1 MNWQKILES
10 IEKMDKDK
18 VSEAFDEL
26 LKSWKLTNQDVID
39 SVKQAIEEED
49 KNVHFVKGNY
59 AERINKIISKNKDL
73 QDGKFIIRVIKEET
87 INAYA
92 YPDGNI
98 RIYSG
103 LMDYMEDDELT
114 FIIGHEM
121 GHVVH
126 QHILKQYK
134 HDMQVEAGKKI
145 VEASS
150 KNTIIKKLGRKVLE
164 NYLNRA
170 YSRSEEYEADKY
182 GLYFVVKNGYMPES
196 AARALEKLVELSNG
210 ERSNLVERMFATHP
224 ESEARAKRIRKNAK
238 LQEMLCTIK
247 H

>member
-1 MNWQKILES
+1 M
-10 IEKMDKDK
+10 
-18 VSEAFDEL
+18 
-26 LKSWKLTNQDVID
+26 
-39 SVKQAIEEED
+39 
-49 KNVHFVKGNY
+49 
-59 AERINKIISKNKDL
+59 
-73 QDGKFIIRVIKEET
+73 QDGRFIIRVIKEET
-87 INAYA
+87 INAHA

-103 LMDYMEDDELT
+103 LMDYMDDDELT
-114 FIIGHEM
+114 FFIGHEM

-134 HDMQVEAGKKI
+134 HDMQVEAVKKI

-150 KNTIIKKLGRKVLE
+150 KDTIIRNIGRKVFE
-164 NYLNRA
+164 KYLNRA
-170 YSRSEEYEADKY
+170 YSRSEEYEADIY

-196 AARALEKLVELSNG
+196 AARALDKLVELNKG
-210 ERSNLVERMFATHP
+210 ERACLVERMFSTHP